1 MSSLRETA
9 VSRCR
14 AFAAEGSQPQIVKRR
29 RQAGARRHGG
39 EDAAVYLSLPN
50 GRGALTGEEDDGD
63 TIVPAPAALLPGA
76 VACD

>member
-1 MSSLRETA
+1 MPRLRETA

-14 AFAAEGSQPQIVKRR
+14 AFAAEGSQRWRR
-29 RQAGARRHGG
+29 KAGARRHGD
-39 EDAAVYLSLPN
+39 EDAAVYLSLPS
-50 GRGALTGEEDDGD
+50 GRGALTGEEGDGD